1 MWQGAHVANTYPEL
15 NNRPAL
21 TILSLEQI
29 EQIHLATMQVLERTG
44 IQISHPKALELLYD
58 SGAKVAGNRVRI
70 PANMV
75 EAAIQ
80 QSPTYFTLG
89 KRGGEKAIDL
99 LDDKSWYGAGLDCVD
114 YLDPITDE
122 RRKFTSGDC
131 RITGMIANA
140 LNNYDWCMTLGFA
153 DDVKPHLAERVAA
166 RQALTYCNKPLFFC
180 CSNIDSLQAIYEMG
194 QLIAGSEKNFCT
206 APPIVTLSSAISPLE
221 FDNDTVEKIIF
232 CAEKGIPQTFFSGLQ
247 AGATSPVT
255 FAGTIVQ
262 GSAESLGGLVI
273 AQLVRSG
280 APAIYGAFNTIMDMV
295 TPVFSYGAV
304 EMNLMTAAMAQM
316 ARHYKLPFFGTA
328 GCSDAK
334 SDDDPQAIV
343 EATFSCLSSG
353 LSGANLVHDLGLL
366 DHSDLI
372 SPKYL
377 VLVDE
382 ILCMV
387 SQYMK
392 GIAINDETLALDLI
406 DRVGP
411 AGNYLEAAHT
421 RRNFRTVY
429 YSKLFDRTS
438 YDVWRQQGGKGM
450 SVLLREKTRRLID
463 SDPDMV
469 STEIIEEMDRLAKH
483 WK

>member
-1 MWQGAHVANTYPEL
+1 MWQGALLANTYPEL

-21 TILSLEQI
+21 TILSREQI
-29 EQIHLATMQVLERTG
+29 EQIHLATMQVLACTG
-44 IQISHPKALELLYD
+44 IQISHPRALGLLND
-58 SGAKVAGNRVRI
+58 SGAKVKGNRVRI
-70 PANMV
+70 PADMV

-80 QSPTYFTLG
+80 QSPTHFTLG

-99 LDDKSWYGAGLDCVD
+99 QDDKSWFGAGLDCVD

-122 RRKFTSGDC
+122 RRKFTSENC
-131 RITGMIANA
+131 RVTATIANA
-140 LNNYDWCMTLGFA
+140 LTNYDWCMTLGFA
-153 DDVKPHLAERVAA
+153 DDVKPHWAERVAA

-180 CSNIDSLQAIYEMG
+180 CSDIDSLQAIYEMG
-194 QLIAGSEKNFCT
+194 HLVAGSEKNFRT
-206 APPIVTLSSAISPLE
+206 APPIATLSSAISPLA
-221 FDNDTVEKIIF
+221 FDYDTVEKIIF
-232 CAEKGIPQTFFSGLQ
+232 CAEKGIPQALYSGLQ

-280 APAIYGAFNTIMDMV
+280 APAIYGALNTIMDMA
-295 TPVFSYGAV
+295 TTVFSYGAV

-316 ARHYKLPFFGTA
+316 AQHYKLPFFGTA

-334 SDDDPQAIV
+334 SDNDPQAVI

-366 DHSDLI
+366 DHSALI

-382 ILCMV
+382 ILSMV
-387 SQYMK
+387 RQYMR
-392 GIAINDETLALDLI
+392 GIVVNDETLALDLI
-406 DRVGP
+406 NRIGP

-421 RRNFRTVY
+421 SRNFRTVY
-429 YSKLFDRTS
+429 YSKLFDRTT
-438 YDVWRQQGGKGM
+438 YDVWRQQGEKRI
-450 SVLLREKTRRLID
+450 SDRIDEKTRLLID

-469 STEIIEEMDRLAKH
+469 STEIIEEMDRMAKH
-483 WK
+483 WE